1 MGHFEKEKTLTKK
14 SINMKIRDLDYYA
27 KFIFSTISDTGEC
40 YSTTDRE
47 LLKFVKN
54 HKTGETMNGF
64 SVGDIINFEPE
75 NKPFKITEIS
85 IRRMVDDTDL
95 LKIGLDLSDCANQQG
110 EPKEALFLV
119 HITIQNI

>member
-1 MGHFEKEKTLTKK
+1 
-14 SINMKIRDLDYYA
+14 MKIKDLDYYA
-27 KFIFSTISDTGEC
+27 KFIFSTVSDTGEC

-54 HKTGETMNGF
+54 NKTGETKNGF
-64 SVGDIINFEPE
+64 SIGDVIKFEPE
-75 NKPFKITEIS
+75 NKPFKITDIS
-85 IRRMVDDTDL
+85 IRRMVDDTKL

-119 HITIQNI
+119 HLTIEAI